1 MKTLFFSLIM
11 LFPVMLFAQAKE
23 KNDDEKFE
31 PIQLY
36 FVMLVKG
43 PNRAQDSVTAA
54 KIQEGHLANIGRL
67 AKDGKFFVAGPFM
80 DDSNWRGLFILKCK
94 DAAECESLL
103 KTDPAI
109 SSGRLAYE
117 YHPWMTGKNCLFK

>member
-1 MKTLFFSLIM
+1 MKKIFFFLLM

-23 KNDDEKFE
+23 KNDNEKFE

-36 FVMLVKG
+36 FVMLTKG
-43 PNRAQDSVTAA
+43 GNRTQDSATAA
-54 KIQEGHLANIGRL
+54 KIQEGHLANIGKL
-67 AKDGKFFVAGPFM
+67 AKDGKLIVAGPFM

-94 DAAECESLL
+94 DAAEVDTIL

-109 SSGRLAYE
+109 ASGRLAYE
-117 YHPWMTGKNCLFK
+117 FHPWMTGKNCLFK